1 MRLLLALLA
10 LSLPVCFAET
20 KTSSP
25 APAPAL
31 PKPTPAKDAATVRF
45 EKLELKETTLID
57 ALRGLRQKAYHQGD
71 LIEIVL
77 HESADGSLGDRHVAI
92 SLHEATVGEVM
103 LTLSRIADF
112 RYSIKGNVITIDPK

>member
-45 EKLELKETTLID
+45 EKFELKDTKLINVLQVIR
-57 ALRGLRQKAYHQGD
+57 AMAYHQGQLIDIELND
-71 LIEIVL
+71 L
-77 HESADGSLGDRHVAI
+77 ADGSLGERTISI
-92 SLHEATVGEVM
+92 SLTNTTVGQLM
-103 LTLSRIADF
+103 LMLSRIADF
-112 RYSIKGNVITIDPK
+112 KCAIKGNVVTVDPK